1 MTSFPA
7 LSNPLSGTGLP
18 HPGVPGTAF
27 WRTVLALVVVLVLLA
42 TTGWTA
48 IRDNDGASGPYA
60 AALLAWEKG
69 SIAGRKLPSP
79 EEDPGHVARF
89 FRSLAPGQKKRLAE
103 RHPLVVGNLG
113 GAPVDLRYDA
123 NRKALAEARDVE
135 RERMHDQ
142 RLTEEGRQTASDRME
157 RFESM
162 LERGRQ
168 ILAFDPTGRGR
179 AAEVFGDLDRAQ
191 RVSVVVPGVDTN
203 LLTFEKSDRP
213 YSAPSGMA
221 RALQERQRAAA
232 PQTDTATIAWADYT
246 TPTGLGV
253 DAASGNLAEEGAERL
268 SDFVQGLRSP
278 HVALFCHSY
287 GSVVCGEAADEL
299 PGRVDDIA
307 VSGSPGMRADHADDL
322 GTEANIWAVRDE
334 DDWIADVPHMEVGG
348 LGHGADPVSPGFGAR
363 RLSAN
368 GALGHTG
375 YYVPG
380 TGSLNNFA
388 GIATGAYDTV
398 DCADSDPG
406 CVGPPTGGTGS
417 PV

>member
-1 MTSFPA
+1 M
-7 LSNPLSGTGLP
+7 
-18 HPGVPGTAF
+18 
-27 WRTVLALVVVLVLLA
+27 VLVLLA

-48 IRDNDGASGPYA
+48 IRENDAAPGPYA

-69 SIAGRKLPSP
+69 SVAGRQLPSP
-79 EEDPGHVARF
+79 DDGPGAVARF
-89 FRSLAPGQKKRLAE
+89 FRSLDPAQQQRLAE

-113 GAPVDLRYDA
+113 GAPVQLRYSA
-123 NRKALAEARDVE
+123 NHKALTEARDVE
-135 RERMHDQ
+135 RARVNDQ
-142 RLTEEGRQTASDRME
+142 RLTEEGRQNASSRME

-162 LERGRQ
+162 LEPGRQ

-179 AAEVFGDLDRAQ
+179 AAEAFGDLDRAQ

-203 LLTFEKSDRP
+203 LLTFERSDRP
-213 YSAPSGMA
+213 YAAPAGMA
-221 RALQERQRAAA
+221 RALQEKQRTEA
-232 PQTDTATIAWADYT
+232 PGTSTATVAWADYT
-246 TPTGLGV
+246 SPTGLGV
-253 DAASGNLAEEGAERL
+253 DAASGSLAEDGAERL
-268 SDFVQGLRSP
+268 ENFVQGLHSP

-299 PGRVDDIA
+299 PERVTDIA
-307 VSGSPGMRADHADDL
+307 VSGSPGMRVDHADDL
-322 GTEANIWAVRDE
+322 GTDANIWAVRDE

-380 TGSLNNFA
+380 TGSLDNFA
-388 GIATGAYDTV
+388 GIATGSYNAV
-398 DCADSDPG
+398 NCADSDPG
-406 CVGPPTGGTGS
+406 CIGT
-417 PV
+417 PKRTL